1 MHTLFHVDTA
11 DIKVLNDEQARALI
25 ARLCRAEIR
34 KHGGSE
40 SAVTWGGDQRAKDGG
55 VDVRVEII
63 PPLGISSYLPNDN
76 SVFQV
81 KAEVFPPSKIHGEMA
96 PKGVLRQAIRD
107 LATTKGSYV
116 IAATR
121 DDTSESA
128 LDLRLNA
135 MRDCLSGY
143 GLESSPHIAFYD
155 ARKIA
160 DWAEQHPAIVAWV
173 KHLLGKP
180 LVGWRPYSG
189 WAYQET
195 TVDSEYLIDDRVK
208 VFTPGSE
215 KGINVSAAIDR
226 LRIDLS
232 SGASVRIV
240 GLSGVGK
247 TRLVQALFDPRVRA
261 HQAALSADD
270 VLYTDLSDGP
280 SPQPSAMLEALIEDG
295 CQCVLVVD
303 NCGADTHR
311 RLTELLN
318 KAASKIGLVTV
329 EYDVRDDLP
338 DATKCYRLE
347 GSSDNVIKQ
356 LLQRCY
362 PVLSFSD
369 VDTITAFSDGNA
381 RVAFALA
388 ATVKTTGELARLR
401 DSDLFKRLF
410 HQKNAENEDLLRCA
424 EAASILYSF
433 DGEDDGP
440 GSELNK
446 IAAVADVS
454 LITLQRKVVDL
465 QRRGLVQV
473 RGKWRAVL
481 PHAIANRLAAQA
493 LEAIPKSQI
502 VNIFFDTATDRV
514 ARSFS
519 RRLGYLHE
527 SAKAAELVRDWLS
540 PSGRLG
546 DLTALNNIG
555 HEIFHNIAPVSPRG
569 ALAAIERAANIPSFL
584 SDENRQR
591 GQYAHTLKAIAFEEE
606 DFDIAA
612 DILVRFALAEPQENG
627 GHESIVEILTS
638 LFLCVLS
645 GTNAPPNQRAK
656 FVRELLESDD
666 PERGQLG
673 LFALDAA
680 LEAGHFTS
688 VSSFDF
694 GARTRSEGWA
704 PVSRSDVEAWF
715 TPFIRMALDI
725 SKQKSDLAESCRS
738 ILGRRLRGLWVGTN
752 LKPEVCAAVKEL
764 ASVASWPQGW
774 FGVKSILR
782 FDLGKCDELFGREL
796 RELEALLK
804 PKALPD
810 MIRVRLLESNQFDLD
825 LDDDDAEQR
834 AGTTGERIRRSNQVM
849 EELGEAAATTDGLLL
864 ELLPQ
869 LISTESG
876 ASAFHFGV
884 GVGKKIAGP
893 SWILNAAKEH
903 IATATTGTVGVY
915 FLRGLLNGWH
925 HASPA
930 SAEQFL
936 DSAVSDA
943 IWGKWI
949 MDLHCCIPMNQAA
962 YARILRSIQ
971 AGNAPAWQYSY
982 LGMGRQTDSF
992 SVEEIGQLLSAIALL
1007 PDGGV
1012 VSIDVLSMVV
1022 YCASDHDD
1030 EYQES
1035 LAATCLNL
1043 LGSVEWGKV
1052 LGGRANSG
1060 SRLKRIFEFS
1070 LQRLASS
1077 DAALE
1082 VLNGLV
1088 AFARTEEC
1096 SYSDRHAIKD
1106 AISSLLRHMP
1116 RRALDAIYVPG
1127 EEAYYRQVS
1136 PVIGN
1141 TYSDRK
1147 ETALSVLPVD
1157 VLVDWCNVSPP
1168 DRYVFAARSC
1178 RLFDTRIRGSEEHNS
1193 IDSVEDS
1200 ELVISETALAVLANA
1215 PDKKAVVEAY
1225 LKRFTPSGW
1234 SGSLAEILKKRIP
1247 LLDTLSLGN
1256 EEQLKPVLATA
1267 RASLER
1273 RIAAEE
1279 LREDEEERE
1288 RTGSFE

>member
-1 MHTLFHVDTA
+1 MHTLFHVDAA
-11 DIKVLNDEQARALI
+11 DIKALNDDQARALI

-55 VDVRVEII
+55 VDVRVEIN
-63 PPLGISSYLPNDN
+63 PPLGISGYLPNDYTA
-76 SVFQV
+76 FQV
-81 KAEVFPPSKIHGEMA
+81 KAGVFPPSKIHGEMA

-107 LATTKGSYV
+107 LATAKGSYV

-135 MRDCLSGY
+135 MRDCLSAN
-143 GLESSPHIAFYD
+143 GLGSSPHIAFYD

-160 DWAEQHPAIVAWV
+160 DWVEQHPAIVAWV
-173 KHLLGKP
+173 KHQLGKP

-195 TVDSEYLIDDRVK
+195 TVDSEYLIDDRVN
-208 VFTPGSE
+208 VFTPDAE

-232 SGASVRIV
+232 KGASVRIV

-295 CQCVLVVD
+295 SQCVLVVD
-303 NCGADTHR
+303 NCGADTHQ
-311 RLTELLN
+311 RLTELL
-318 KAASKIGLVTV
+318 KKSGSKIGLVTV

-347 GSSDNVIKQ
+347 GSSDDVIGQ
-356 LLQRCY
+356 LLQRRY

-388 ATVKTTGELARLR
+388 ATVTTTGELARLR

-410 HQKNAENEDLLRCA
+410 HQKNAENEDLLSCA
-424 EAASILYSF
+424 EVASILYSF

-454 LITLQRKVVDL
+454 LITLKRKVVDL

-502 VNIFFDTATDRV
+502 VNAFVDNATDRV

-546 DLTALNNIG
+546 DLTALNDIG
-555 HEIFHNIAPVSPRG
+555 HEIFHNIAPVSPKI
-569 ALAAIERAANIPSFL
+569 ALAAIGRAANIPSFL

-591 GQYAHTLKAIAFEEE
+591 AQYAHTLKAIAFEDE
-606 DFDIAA
+606 DFDIAT

-627 GHESIVEILTS
+627 GHESTVGILTS
-638 LFLCVLS
+638 LFFCVLS
-645 GTNAPPNQRAK
+645 GTNAPPTQRAK
-656 FVRELLESDD
+656 FVRGLLESGDSKR
-666 PERGQLG
+666 EQLG
-673 LFALDAA
+673 LLALEAA
-680 LEAGHFTS
+680 LETGYFTS
-688 VSSFDF
+688 VSRFDF
-694 GARTRSEGWA
+694 GARKRSEGWA
-704 PVSRSDVEAWF
+704 PASSSDVNAWYM
-715 TPFIRMALDI
+715 PFIRMALDI
-725 SKQKSDLAESCRS
+725 GKQTSELSESCRS
-738 ILGRRLRGLWVGTN
+738 ILGRRLRGLWVDTN
-752 LKPEVCAAVKEL
+752 LRPEVCAAIKEL
-764 ASVASWPQGW
+764 ASVVSWPQGW

-782 FDLGKCDELFGREL
+782 FDSGQLDESVQNEL
-796 RELEALLK
+796 RELEKLLK
-804 PKALPD
+804 PKAISD
-810 MIRVRLLESNQFDLD
+810 MIRARLLESNQFALD
-825 LDDDDAEQR
+825 LDDDDTDQSAE
-834 AGTTGERIRRSNQVM
+834 TTGERIRRSNQAA
-849 EELGEAAATTDGLLL
+849 EELGEAAATIEGLLF

-869 LISTESG
+869 LISTKSG

-884 GVGKKIAGP
+884 GVGKQIADP
-893 SWILNAAKEH
+893 SWILYAAKEH
-903 IATATTGTVGVY
+903 IATAMPGTVGVL

-930 SAEQFL
+930 SAEEFL

-943 IWGKWI
+943 VWVKWI
-949 MDLHCCIPMNQAA
+949 MDLHCSIPMNQAA
-962 YARILRSIQ
+962 YARIHQSIKG
-971 AGNAPAWQYSY
+971 GNTPAWQYSY

-992 SVEEIGQLLSAIALL
+992 SVAEIGELLSAIALL

-1012 VSIDVLSMVV
+1012 VFLDVLAMVV
-1022 YCASDHDD
+1022 HCASDHDD
-1030 EYQES
+1030 AYKES

-1043 LGSVEWGKV
+1043 LGSAEWGKV
-1052 LGGRANSG
+1052 LGDRANSG
-1060 SRLKRIFEFS
+1060 YRLESILEFS
-1070 LQRLASS
+1070 LKRLASS
-1077 DAALE
+1077 EAALE

-1088 AFARTEEC
+1088 AFARTKEC
-1096 SYSDRHAIKD
+1096 SYLNRDVIKN
-1106 AISSLLRHMP
+1106 AISPFLRHMP
-1116 RRALDAIYVPG
+1116 RRALDAIYIPG

-1136 PVIGN
+1136 PVIGRAF
-1141 TYSDRK
+1141 SDRK
-1147 ETALSVLPVD
+1147 ETALSVVPVD
-1157 VLVDWCNVSPP
+1157 MLIEWCNASPS

-1178 RLFDTRIRGSEEHNS
+1178 KLFDTRSQASEEHTN
-1193 IDSVEDS
+1193 IDSVDDS
-1200 ELVISETALAVLANA
+1200 ELVISDAALAVLANA
-1215 PDKKAVVEAY
+1215 PDKKAVIEAY

-1247 LLDTLSLGN
+1247 LLDALSLDN

-1279 LREDEEERE
+1279 LREDEEERD

>member
-11 DIKVLNDEQARALI
+11 DIKALNDEQARALI

-55 VDVRVEII
+55 VDVRVEIN
-63 PPLGISSYLPNDN
+63 PPLGISGYLPNDN
-76 SVFQV
+76 TAFQV
-81 KAEVFPPSKIHGEMA
+81 KAEAFPPSKISGEMA
-96 PKGVLRQAIRD
+96 PKAGLRQAIRD

-135 MRDCLSGY
+135 MRACLSAN
-143 GLESSPHIAFYD
+143 GLGSSPHVTFYD

-160 DWAEQHPAIVAWV
+160 DWVEQHPAIVAWV
-173 KHLLGKP
+173 KHQLGKP
-180 LVGWRPYSG
+180 LVGWRPYLG

-195 TVDSEYLIDDRVK
+195 TADSEYLLDDRVK
-208 VFTPGSE
+208 VFTPDAE
-215 KGINVSAAIDR
+215 KGINVSAT
-226 LRIDLS
+226 IDLLRLDLS
-232 SGASVRIV
+232 KGASVRIV

-247 TRLVQALFDPRVRA
+247 TRLVQALFDPRVQTN
-261 HQAALSADD
+261 QAALSADD

-295 CQCVLVVD
+295 SQCVLVVD
-303 NCGADTHR
+303 NCGADIHQ
-311 RLTELLN
+311 RLTELL
-318 KAASKIGLVTV
+318 KKSGSKIGLVTV

-347 GSSDNVIKQ
+347 GSSDDLIKQ
-356 LLQRCY
+356 LLQRRY
-362 PVLSFSD
+362 PVLSLSD

-388 ATVKTTGELARLR
+388 ATVTMTGELARLR
-401 DSDLFKRLF
+401 DADLFKRLF
-410 HQKNAENEDLLRCA
+410 HQKNAENEDLLSCA

-502 VNIFFDTATDRV
+502 VSIFVDTATDRV

-546 DLTALNNIG
+546 DLTALNDIG
-555 HEIFHNIAPVSPRG
+555 HEIFHNIAPVSPKV
-569 ALAAIERAANIPSFL
+569 ALAAIGRAANIPSFL

-591 GQYAHTLKAIAFEEE
+591 TQYAHALKAIAFEEE
-606 DFDIAA
+606 DFEMAA
-612 DILVRFALAEPQENG
+612 DILVRFALADLQEKG
-627 GHESIVEILTS
+627 RHESTVEILKS
-638 LFLCVLS
+638 LFFCVLS
-645 GTNAPPNQRAK
+645 GTNAPPNHRSE
-656 FVRELLESDD
+656 FVRKLLESGD
-666 PERGQLG
+666 PKREQLG
-673 LFALDAA
+673 LLLLDAA
-680 LEAGHFTS
+680 LEAVHFTS
-688 VSSFDF
+688 VSRFDF
-694 GARTRSEGWA
+694 GARKRSEGWA
-704 PVSRSDVEAWF
+704 PESRSDVQAWF
-715 TPFIRMALDI
+715 MPFLRIALDI
-725 SKQKSDLAESCRS
+725 GKQKSDLAESCRS
-738 ILGRRLRGLWVGTN
+738 IFGRRLRGLWLGTS
-752 LKPEVCAAVKEL
+752 LRPEVCAAVKEL
-764 ASVASWPQGW
+764 ASVVSWPQGW

-782 FDLGKCDELFGREL
+782 YDSGKRDEATQSEL
-796 RELEALLK
+796 RELEQVLK
-804 PKALPD
+804 PKAIPD
-810 MIRVRLLESNQFDLD
+810 MIRARLLDSNDFDLD
-825 LDDDDAEQR
+825 LDGDDADQLDK
-834 AGTTGERIRRSNQVM
+834 TTGERIRKSNQAL
-849 EELGEAAATTDGLLL
+849 EELGEAAATIDGLIL

-869 LISTESG
+869 LISTKSG
-876 ASAFHFGV
+876 ASAFPLGV
-884 GVGKKIAGP
+884 GVGKQIADP
-893 SWILNAAKEH
+893 RWILDAAKEH
-903 IATATTGTVGVY
+903 IANAAPGAVGVL
-915 FLRGLLNGWH
+915 FLRGLINGWYQ
-925 HASPA
+925 ASPA
-930 SAEQFL
+930 SAEEFL
-936 DSAVSDA
+936 DSAVTDA
-943 IWGKWI
+943 IWAKWI
-949 MDLHCCIPMNQAA
+949 MDLHCIPLNQAA
-962 YARILRSIQ
+962 YARILQSIK
-971 AGNAPAWQYSY
+971 AGATPAWQYSY
-982 LGMGRQTDSF
+982 LGMGRQTDAF
-992 SVEEIGQLLSAIALL
+992 SVAEIGELLAAIALL
-1007 PDGGV
+1007 PSGGGV
-1012 VSIDVLSMVV
+1012 FLDVLSMVV
-1022 YCASDHDD
+1022 HCATDHDD
-1030 EYQES
+1030 AYKES
-1035 LAATCLNL
+1035 LATTCLNL
-1043 LGSVEWGKV
+1043 LRSADWGQV
-1052 LGGRANSG
+1052 LGDRANSG
-1060 SRLKRIFEFS
+1060 YRIESILEYS
-1070 LQRLASS
+1070 LTRLASS
-1077 DAALE
+1077 EAALE

-1088 AFARTEEC
+1088 AFARTKEC
-1096 SYSDRHAIKD
+1096 SYSDRDVIKNAITPF
-1106 AISSLLRHMP
+1106 LRHMP
-1116 RRALDAIYVPG
+1116 QQALDAIYVPG
-1127 EEAYYRQVS
+1127 EEAYYRQMS
-1136 PVIGN
+1136 PVIGRP
-1141 TYSDRK
+1141 YSDRK
-1147 ETALSVLPVD
+1147 ETALNVVPVD
-1157 VLVDWCNVSPP
+1157 VLVDWCNASPP

-1178 RLFDTRIRGSEEHNS
+1178 KLFDIRSRASEEHTNT
-1193 IDSVEDS
+1193 DSVDDS
-1200 ELVISETALAVLANA
+1200 ELVISDAALAVLANA
-1215 PDKKAVVEAY
+1215 PDKKAVIEAY

-1247 LLDTLSLGN
+1247 LLDALSLGN

>member
-11 DIKVLNDEQARALI
+11 DIKALNDEQARELI

-34 KHGGSE
+34 KYGGSE

-55 VDVRVEII
+55 VDVRVEIN
-63 PPLGISSYLPNDN
+63 PPLGISGYLPNDN
-76 SVFQV
+76 TAFQV
-81 KAEVFPPSKIHGEMA
+81 KAEVFPPSKIPGEMV
-96 PKGVLRQAIRD
+96 PNGVLRQAIRD

-135 MRDCLSGY
+135 MRACLSAN
-143 GLESSPHIAFYD
+143 GLGSSPHFDFYD

-160 DWAEQHPAIVAWV
+160 DWVEQHPAIAAWV
-173 KHLLGKP
+173 KHQLGKP

-195 TVDSEYLIDDRVK
+195 TVDSEYLLDDRVK
-208 VFTPGSE
+208 VFTPDAE
-215 KGINVSAAIDR
+215 KGINVSATIDR
-226 LRIDLS
+226 LRLDLS
-232 SGASVRIV
+232 KGASVRIV

-247 TRLVQALFDPRVRA
+247 TRLVQALFDPRIQTN
-261 HQAALSADD
+261 QAALSADD

-295 CQCVLVVD
+295 NHCVLVVD
-303 NCGADTHR
+303 NCGADTHQ
-311 RLTELLN
+311 RLTELL
-318 KAASKIGLVTV
+318 KKSGSKIGLVTV

-347 GSSDNVIKQ
+347 GSSDDVIKK
-356 LLQRCY
+356 LLQRRY
-362 PVLSFSD
+362 PVLSLSD

-388 ATVKTTGELARLR
+388 ATVTTTGELARLR

-410 HQKNAENEDLLRCA
+410 HQKNAENEDLLSCA

-465 QRRGLVQV
+465 QRRGLVQA

-502 VNIFFDTATDRV
+502 VSIFVDTATDRV

-546 DLTALNNIG
+546 DLTALNDIG
-555 HEIFHNIAPVSPRG
+555 HEIFHNIAPVSPKV
-569 ALAAIERAANIPSFL
+569 ALAAIGRAANIPSFL

-591 GQYAHTLKAIAFEEE
+591 AQYAHTLKAIAFEEE
-606 DFDIAA
+606 DFEMAA
-612 DILVRFALAEPQENG
+612 DILVKFALAAPQEKG
-627 GHESIVEILTS
+627 RHESVELLKS
-638 LFLCVLS
+638 LFFCVLS
-645 GTNAPPNQRAK
+645 GTNAPPNLRSE
-656 FVRELLESDD
+656 FVIKLLESAD
-666 PERGQLG
+666 PKREQLG
-673 LFALDAA
+673 LLLLDAA
-680 LEAGHFTS
+680 LEAMHFSS

-694 GARTRSEGWA
+694 GARKRSEGWA
-704 PVSRSDVEAWF
+704 PESRLDVESWF
-715 TPFIRMALDI
+715 MPFLRMALDI
-725 SKQKSDLAESCRS
+725 GKQKSDLAESCRS
-738 ILGRRLRGLWVGTN
+738 ILGRRLRGLWLGTS
-752 LKPEVCAAVKEL
+752 LRPEVCAAVKEL
-764 ASVASWPQGW
+764 ASVVSWPQGW

-782 FDLGKCDELFGREL
+782 YDSSKCDEAVQNEL
-796 RELEALLK
+796 RELEKFLK
-804 PKALPD
+804 PKAIPD
-810 MIRVRLLESNQFDLD
+810 MIRARLLDSNNFDLD
-825 LDDDDAEQR
+825 LDGDDADQLDK
-834 AGTTGERIRRSNQVM
+834 TTGERIRNSNQAL
-849 EELGEAAATTDGLLL
+849 EELGEAAATIDGLIL

-869 LISTESG
+869 LISTKSG
-876 ASAFHFGV
+876 ANAFPLGV
-884 GVGKKIAGP
+884 GVGKKIADP
-893 SWILNAAKEH
+893 RWILDAAKVH
-903 IATATTGTVGVY
+903 IATATPGTVGVL
-915 FLRGLLNGWH
+915 FLRGLINGWH

-930 SAEQFL
+930 CAEEFL
-936 DSAVSDA
+936 DSAVTDA
-943 IWGKWI
+943 IWVKWI
-949 MDLHCCIPMNQAA
+949 MDLHCIPLNQAA
-962 YARILRSIQ
+962 YARILQSIK
-971 AGNAPAWQYSY
+971 AGATPAWQYSY
-982 LGMGRQTDSF
+982 LGMGRQTDAF
-992 SVEEIGQLLSAIALL
+992 SVAEIGELLAAIALL
-1007 PDGGV
+1007 PDGGGV
-1012 VSIDVLSMVV
+1012 FLDVLSMVV
-1022 YCASDHDD
+1022 HCASDHDD
-1030 EYQES
+1030 AYKES
-1035 LAATCLNL
+1035 LATTCLNL
-1043 LGSVEWGKV
+1043 LRSADWGQV
-1052 LGGRANSG
+1052 LGDRANSG
-1060 SRLKRIFEFS
+1060 YHIEGVLEFS
-1070 LQRLASS
+1070 LKRLASS
-1077 DAALE
+1077 EAALE

-1088 AFARTEEC
+1088 TFARTMEGG
-1096 SYSDRHAIKD
+1096 YSDRDAVKD
-1106 AISSLLRHMP
+1106 AISPFLRHMP
-1116 RRALDAIYVPG
+1116 RLTLDAIYVPG
-1127 EEAYYRQVS
+1127 DEGYYRQML
-1136 PVIGN
+1136 PVIGHPYN
-1141 TYSDRK
+1141 DRR
-1147 ETALSVLPVD
+1147 ETALSIVPPEALI
-1157 VLVDWCNVSPP
+1157 DWCNDSPP

-1178 RLFDTRIRGSEEHNS
+1178 KLFDTRRRASEGHTN
-1193 IDSVEDS
+1193 IDSVDDS
-1200 ELVISETALAVLANA
+1200 ELVISDAALAVLANA
-1215 PDKKAVVEAY
+1215 PDKKAVIEAY

-1247 LLDTLSLGN
+1247 LLDALSLGN

>member
-11 DIKVLNDEQARALI
+11 DIKALNDEQARALI

-55 VDVRVEII
+55 VDVRVEIN
-63 PPLGISSYLPNDN
+63 PPLDISGYLPNDN
-76 SVFQV
+76 TAFQV
-81 KAEVFPPSKIHGEMA
+81 KAEVFPPSKIPGEMA

-107 LATTKGSYV
+107 LATIKGSYV

-135 MRDCLSGY
+135 MRDCLSAN
-143 GLESSPHIAFYD
+143 GLCSSPHIAFYD

-160 DWAEQHPAIVAWV
+160 DWVEQHPAIVAWV
-173 KHLLGKP
+173 KHQLGKP

-208 VFTPGSE
+208 VFTPDAE
-215 KGINVSAAIDR
+215 KGIDVSAAIDR

-232 SGASVRIV
+232 KGASVRIV

-261 HQAALSADD
+261 HHAALSADD

-295 CQCVLVVD
+295 SQCVLVVD
-303 NCGADTHR
+303 NCGTDTHQ
-311 RLTELLN
+311 RLTELLT
-318 KAASKIGLVTV
+318 KSGSKVGLVSV

-347 GSSDNVIKQ
+347 GSSDDVIKQ
-356 LLQRCY
+356 LLQRRY

-369 VDTITAFSDGNA
+369 IDTITAFSDGNA

-388 ATVKTTGELARLR
+388 ATVTTAGELARLR
-401 DSDLFKRLF
+401 DSELFKRLF
-410 HQKNAENEDLLRCA
+410 HQKNAENEDLLSCA

-446 IAAVADVS
+446 IAAVAGVS

-493 LEAIPKSQI
+493 LEAIPKQQI
-502 VNIFFDTATDRV
+502 VNIFVDTATDRV

-519 RRLGYLHE
+519 RRLGFLHE

-546 DLTALNNIG
+546 DLTALDDIG
-555 HEIFHNIAPVSPRG
+555 HEIFHNIAPVSPNF
-569 ALAAIERAANIPSFL
+569 ALAAIGRAANIASFL
-584 SDENRQR
+584 SEGNRQR
-591 GQYAHTLKAIAFEEE
+591 VQYAHTLKAIAFEDE

-612 DILVRFALAEPQENG
+612 DILVRFALAEAQESG
-627 GHESIVEILTS
+627 GHESIVGMLTS
-638 LFLCVLS
+638 LFFCVLS

-656 FVRELLESDD
+656 FVRELLESGDSKR
-666 PERGQLG
+666 EQLG
-673 LFALDAA
+673 LLALDAA
-680 LEAGHFTS
+680 LETGYFTT
-688 VSSFDF
+688 VSRFDF
-694 GARTRSEGWA
+694 GARKRSEGWA
-704 PVSRSDVEAWF
+704 PASPADVNAWYM
-715 TPFIRMALDI
+715 PFIRMALDI
-725 SKQKSDLAESCRS
+725 GKHTSDLSESCRS
-738 ILGRRLRGLWVGTN
+738 ILGRRLRGLWVETN
-752 LKPEVCAAVKEL
+752 LRPEVRAAIEEL
-764 ASVASWPQGW
+764 ASVVSWPQGW

-782 FDLGKCDELFGREL
+782 FDSGQLDEPVQNEL
-796 RELEALLK
+796 RDLEKLLK
-804 PKALPD
+804 PKAIPD
-810 MIRVRLLESNQFDLD
+810 MIRARLLESSHFDLD
-825 LDDDDAEQR
+825 LEDDDADQSAE
-834 AGTTGERIRRSNQVM
+834 TTGERFLRSNQIV
-849 EELGEAAATTDGLLL
+849 EELGEAAATTEGLLL

-869 LISTESG
+869 LISTKSG
-876 ASAFHFGV
+876 ASAFPFGV
-884 GVGKKIAGP
+884 GVGKHIADP
-893 SWILNAAKEH
+893 SWILDAAKAH
-903 IATATTGTVGVY
+903 IATALPGTIGVS
-915 FLRGLLNGWH
+915 FLRGLLSGWH

-930 SAEQFL
+930 SAQQFL

-943 IWGKWI
+943 IWVKWI
-949 MDLHCCIPMNQAA
+949 MDLHCSIPMNQAA
-962 YARILRSIQ
+962 YARIHQSIK
-971 AGNAPAWQYSY
+971 AGSTPAWQYSY

-992 SVEEIGQLLSAIALL
+992 SVAEIGELLSAIALL

-1012 VSIDVLSMVV
+1012 VFLDVLAMVV
-1022 YCASDHDD
+1022 HCASDRDD
-1030 EYQES
+1030 AYKDS

-1043 LGSVEWGKV
+1043 LGTVEWGKV
-1052 LGGRANSG
+1052 LGDANSG
-1060 SRLKRIFEFS
+1060 YRLKSIFEFS
-1070 LQRLASS
+1070 LRRLASS
-1077 DAALE
+1077 EAALE

-1088 AFARTEEC
+1088 AFARTKEFR
-1096 SYSDRHAIKD
+1096 YFDRGAIKD
-1106 AISSLLRHMP
+1106 AISPFLRHMP

-1127 EEAYYRQVS
+1127 EEAYYRQMS
-1136 PVIGN
+1136 PVIGRPY
-1141 TYSDRK
+1141 TDRK

-1157 VLVDWCNVSPP
+1157 ILIDWCNASPP

-1178 RLFDTRIRGSEEHNS
+1178 KLFDTRSRASEEHTN
-1193 IDSVEDS
+1193 IDSANDS
-1200 ELVISETALAVLANA
+1200 ELVISDVALAVLANA
-1215 PDKKAVVEAY
+1215 PDKKAVIEAY
-1225 LKRFTPSGW
+1225 VNRFTPSGW
-1234 SGSLAEILKKRIP
+1234 SGSLAAILKKRIP
-1247 LLDTLSLGN
+1247 LLDALSLDN

-1288 RTGSFE
+1288 RTESFE